1 MKSYESSA
9 ATLRAI
15 LAHPLLQRERIDETM
30 DALAAANADARE
42 VDDAIQSGADLAH
55 GETSV
60 DDLELEAELA
70 ALVSEVKIEKV
81 QVQRAGLEADEL
93 MAPASVPVSEEPT
106 QGSTMKPDKE
116 KVPMAE

>member
-1 MKSYESSA
+1 MIVPGSHRPRSPVPQVELSEQQEQPTQHEQES
-9 ATLRAI
+9 
-15 LAHPLLQRERIDETM
+15 Q
-30 DALAAANADARE
+30 
-42 VDDAIQSGADLAH
+42 
-55 GETSV
+55 
-60 DDLELEAELA
+60 ELEAELA
-70 ALVSEVKIEKV
+70 ALVSEVEIEKV